1 MPDPMKPEF
10 TATNPIVAAATKIRA
25 QRQIERAAA
34 ETAGGAMPRRPE
46 DAEESLRAFFDY
58 LVTGA
63 KRVNAVLGERT
74 GVKVIRLERPLRLR
88 LRFGEVRIAL
98 DLDEIEQLVRIR
110 GLDLDGD
117 YQFDPSSDV
126 PALIDVS
133 KISTEAGYGEAIT
146 PSSLLRRI
154 ARDAELPPP
163 AHLLSTGPLQFSLE
177 SPESDTSD

>member
-1 MPDPMKPEF
+1 MSDPMKPEF
-10 TATNPIVAAATKIRA
+10 TAMNPIVAAATKIRA
-25 QRQIERAAA
+25 QREIERAAA
-34 ETAGGAMPRRPE
+34 DSQGAPPRRPE

-58 LVTGA
+58 LTVGA

-88 LRFGEVRIAL
+88 LRFGELRVTL
-98 DLDEIEQLVRIR
+98 DLDDIEQLVRMR

-117 YQFDPSSDV
+117 YQFDLSSDV

-133 KISTEAGYGEAIT
+133 KLSTEPGYGEAIT

-154 ARDAELPPP
+154 AKDAELPPP

-177 SPESDTSD
+177 SPESGTSD

>member
-1 MPDPMKPEF
+1 MSDPMKPEF
-10 TATNPIVAAATKIRA
+10 TAMNPIVAAATKIRA
-25 QRQIERAAA
+25 QREVERAAA
-34 ETAGGAMPRRPE
+34 ESQGAPPRRPE

-63 KRVNAVLGERT
+63 KRVNAVLGKRT

-88 LRFGEVRIAL
+88 LRFGELRIAL
-98 DLDEIEQLVRIR
+98 DLDDIEQLVRIR
-110 GLDLDGD
+110 GLELDGD
-117 YQFDPSSDV
+117 YQFDASSDL

-133 KISTEAGYGEAIT
+133 KISTAAGYGEAIT

-154 ARDAELPPP
+154 AKDAELPTPS
-163 AHLLSTGPLQFSLE
+163 HLLSPGPLQFSLE

>member
-1 MPDPMKPEF
+1 MKPEF
-10 TATNPIVAAATKIRA
+10 TAMNPIVAAATKIRA
-25 QRQIERAAA
+25 QREIERAAA
-34 ETAGGAMPRRPE
+34 DSQGAPPRRPE

-58 LVTGA
+58 LTVGA

-74 GVKVIRLERPLRLR
+74 GVKVMRLERPLRLR
-88 LRFGEVRIAL
+88 LRFGELRVAL
-98 DLDEIEQLVRIR
+98 DLDDIEQLVRMR

-117 YQFDPSSDV
+117 YQFDLSSDV

-133 KISTEAGYGEAIT
+133 KLSTEAGYGEAIT

-154 ARDAELPPP
+154 AKDAELPPP

-177 SPESDTSD
+177 SPESGTSD

>member
-10 TATNPIVAAATKIRA
+10 TAMNPIVAAATKIRA
-25 QRQIERAAA
+25 QREIERAAS
-34 ETAGGAMPRRPE
+34 ETPGGPPRRPE

-74 GVKVIRLERPLRLR
+74 GVKLIRLERPLRLR
-88 LRFGEVRIAL
+88 LRFGELRVAL
-98 DLDEIEQLVRIR
+98 DLIDIEQLVRIN

-117 YQFDPSSDV
+117 YQFDTSSDV
-126 PALIDVS
+126 PALINLS
-133 KISTEAGYGEAIT
+133 KLSTEAGYGEAIT
-146 PSSLLRRI
+146 PSLLLRRI

-163 AHLLSTGPLQFSLE
+163 AHLLSPGPLQFSLE

>member
-1 MPDPMKPEF
+1 MSDPMKPEF

-25 QRQIERAAA
+25 RRQIERAAA
-34 ETAGGAMPRRPE
+34 ETQGAAPRRPE
-46 DAEESLRAFFDY
+46 DAEESLRVFLQY
-58 LVTGA
+58 LTAGV

-74 GVKVIRLERPLRLR
+74 GVKVIGLERPLRLR
-88 LRFGEVRIAL
+88 LRFGELRVAL
-98 DLDEIEQLVRIR
+98 DLDEMEQLVRLR

-126 PALIDVS
+126 PALINLS
-133 KISTEAGYGEAIT
+133 KLSTEAGYGEAIT

-163 AHLLSTGPLQFSLE
+163 AHLLSPGPLQFSLE